1 MCVCVQTLHVCIFV
15 HMIALYACRDVCTP
29 KIRNSFLATPLP
41 LATYSAG
48 SNVNA
53 TRNDYHL
60 FICLLIH
67 SFILS
72 FLRLLFLSK
81 AKLRRA
87 HASMAQIAVVLQ
99 TAEQLLV
106 RDLLKV
112 PTPAVTV
119 SDEGRTHTLH
129 VTGRPL

>member
-1 MCVCVQTLHVCIFV
+1 MCANPACVYFGAHDCIICMQGCMYTQNQKFLSGY
-15 HMIALYACRDVCTP
+15 ALAPGYVQCWE
-29 KIRNSFLATPLP
+29 
-41 LATYSAG
+41 Y
-48 SNVNA
+48 NVNA

-72 FLRLLFLSK
+72 FLRLLFLDR

-112 PTPAVTV
+112 PTHAVYI
-119 SDEGRTHTLH
+119 S
-129 VTGRPL
+129 